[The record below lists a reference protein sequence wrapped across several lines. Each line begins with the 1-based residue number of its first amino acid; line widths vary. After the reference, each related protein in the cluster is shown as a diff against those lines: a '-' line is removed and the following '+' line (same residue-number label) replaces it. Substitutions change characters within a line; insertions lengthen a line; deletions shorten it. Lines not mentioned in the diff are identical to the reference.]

1 MKWHIALGTAA
12 VVVLTA
18 ALAYVG
24 INEPAR
30 MESFTLA
37 YDSRRTEVGAALFEN
52 NCRTCHG
59 PQGEGIL
66 GVAPA
71 INAADLFNGERL
83 AAVGFSGTVE
93 DYVEGV
99 IAYGRPVP
107 SAGTSY
113 PQRMPTWGQEY
124 GGPLRQDQIEGLVA
138 FIMNWEDRALASAET
153 GTLPPAEGEAVGV
166 DPGRDMP
173 PGDAQAGAALAQSAE
188 AGCSACHELA
198 PVGPAWAAEGDQP
211 GIGVRAGQ
219 RIEQADYDGQAETPG
234 QYLLES
240 IVKSDAFVV
249 EGYSSGLMPP
259 DYGDRLTAQQAADL
273 IAYMLSLR

>member
-1 MKWHIALGTAA
+1 MRWHIALGTVA
-12 VVVLTA
+12 VVVLVGV
-18 ALAYVG
+18 LSYVA
-24 INEPAR
+24 ITETTR
-30 MESFTLA
+30 MESFTRA
-37 YDSRRTEVGAALFEN
+37 YDSRRIEVGAALFEN
-52 NCRTCHG
+52 NCRSCHG
-59 PQGEGIL
+59 PQGEGIP
-66 GVAPA
+66 GVAPS

-83 AAVGFSGTVE
+83 ASVGFSGTIE

-138 FIMNWEDRALASAET
+138 FIMNWEDRALAASGE
-153 GTLPPAEGEAVGV
+153 GTVAIGEGEAVGV
-166 DPGRDMP
+166 DVTVSLPD
-173 PGDAQAGAALAQSAE
+173 GDAQAGATLAQSAE

-198 PVGPAWAAEGDQP
+198 AVGPAWAAEGNQP
-211 GIGVRAGQ
+211 GIGERAEL
-219 RIEQADYDGQAETPG
+219 RIAQDDYNGVAETAI

-240 IVKSDAFVV
+240 IVHTDAFVV
-249 EGYSSGLMPP
+249 EGFGAGLMPQ
-259 DYGDRLTAQQAADL
+259 DYGQRLTAQQTADL